1 MDALSGQIAP
11 MSMPDNVF
19 TEVFRL
25 NAPSLFR
32 YLVRLSGDADVAA
45 DLMQETFMR
54 LYDRGSL
61 PADVRAWL
69 TTVATNLLRDD
80 RRTAARRTHLADRF
94 NADAMPSASP
104 QPDALAEAHERRD
117 AVRAAL
123 ATLPERDR
131 QLLLLRHEG
140 FSYHEIAAAVG
151 VAASSVGTLLVR
163 ATAAFHAECTERL
176 DAHA

>member
-1 MDALSGQIAP
+1 
-11 MSMPDNVF
+11 MSMSDEVF

-32 YLVRLSGDADVAA
+32 YLVRLSGDADTAA
-45 DLMQETFMR
+45 DLMQETFVR

-61 PADVRAWL
+61 PDDVRAWL
-69 TTVATNLLRDD
+69 ATVAANLLRDD
-80 RRTAARRTHLADRF
+80 RRTAVRRAHIAEKF
-94 NADAMPSASP
+94 NADATPAALPS
-104 QPDALAEAHERRD
+104 PDVIAEAQERRD
-117 AVRAAL
+117 AVRDAL

-140 FSYHEIAAAVG
+140 FSYHEIATAVG

-163 ATAAFHAECTERL
+163 ATAAFQTECAERL
-176 DAHA
+176 HVIL